1 MATSSLAH
9 TFCSLLALLLV
20 SAAVSSAPR
29 IPLGKLSSNQSA
41 AALLPHGRRLLQN
54 DPTGG
59 GDDWSQ
65 PSSGPVDVNRVY
77 SVLDNYLTVDLAG
90 IFLRMLFH
98 DAGAHDKS
106 SGDGGANGSLK
117 YELDR

>member
-1 MATSSLAH
+1 MHFAP
-9 TFCSLLALLLV
+9 SLLCFSFQQMFQL
-20 SAAVSSAPR
+20 
-29 IPLGKLSSNQSA
+29 PLESPLENLCSNQSA
-41 AALLPHGRRLLQN
+41 ALLHGRRLLQ
-54 DPTGG
+54 DDHTEGG
-59 GDDWSQ
+59 NDWSQ

-77 SVLDNYLTVDLAG
+77 SMLGSYVTVDLAG

-98 DAGAHDKS
+98 DSGAHDKS